1 MERKINLLGIAGGI
15 AALILAAV
23 SLFVPWWQ
31 LSIANG
37 LAKLNVSP
45 LNINVSL
52 PGYSGITVPLIWAIN
67 MACALSLIASGIIML
82 IYATSPLKPYAKRL
96 LGFAY
101 KTPLVL
107 VLVFTVLLFALTL
120 VAQKAVGLNIPL
132 MGSANLQVP
141 QTLTS
146 QNAII
151 SVAVSA
157 TFLWTYWFA
166 VVTAGLCVA
175 ARIYHRKIAPATPK
189 QIKLPPPS
197 ATQPSPPSAQPAQSA
212 TPPAPAALSGNKF
225 TFCPTCGEKLHNL

>member
-1 MERKINLLGIAGGI
+1 MERKISLLGIAGGI

-52 PGYSGITVPLIWAIN
+52 PGYSAITVPLILAIT
-67 MACALSLIASGIIML
+67 MACALSLIASGVIML

-107 VLVFTVLLFALTL
+107 VVVFTVLLFVLTF
-120 VAQKAVGLNIPL
+120 VAQKAVGLYIPL

-141 QTLTS
+141 QTLT
-146 QNAII
+146 QNVII
-151 SVAVSA
+151 SAAVSA
-157 TFLWTYWFA
+157 TFLWPYWFA

-175 ARIYHRKIAPATPK
+175 ARIFNRKIGPALQK
-189 QIKLPPPS
+189 QINLPPPS
-197 ATQPSPPSAQPAQSA
+197 ATQPSSPSAQPA
-212 TPPAPAALSGNKF
+212 
-225 TFCPTCGEKLHNL
+225 

>member
-15 AALILAAV
+15 AALILATV

-37 LAKLNVSP
+37 LVKLNVSP

-52 PGYSGITVPLIWAIN
+52 PGYSGITVPLIWAIT
-67 MACALSLIASGIIML
+67 MACSLSLIASGIIML
-82 IYATSPLKPYAKRL
+82 IYAASPLKPYAKRL

-107 VLVFTVLLFALTL
+107 VVVFTVLLFVLTF
-120 VAQKAVGLNIPL
+120 VAQKAVGLYIPL

-141 QTLTS
+141 QQLTS
-146 QNAII
+146 NVII
-151 SVAVSA
+151 SVTVTA

-175 ARIYHRKIAPATPK
+175 ARIFHRKISPTLQKQTELSAP
-189 QIKLPPPS
+189 S
-197 ATQPSPPSAQPAQSA
+197 STQPSPPSAQPTQSE
-212 TPPAPAALSGNKF
+212 TPSAPAPLSGN
-225 TFCPTCGEKLHNL
+225 

>member
-31 LSIANG
+31 LSIADG
-37 LAKLNVSP
+37 FAKLNVSP
-45 LNINVSL
+45 LNTNVSL
-52 PGYSGITVPLIWAIN
+52 PGYSAVTVPLIWAIT

-107 VLVFTVLLFALTL
+107 VVVFTVLVFALTF
-120 VAQKAVGLNIPL
+120 VAQKAVGLNMPL

-141 QTLTS
+141 QSLTS
-146 QNAII
+146 NVII

-157 TFLWTYWFA
+157 TFLWAYWFA

-175 ARIYHRKIAPATPK
+175 ARIYHRKISPPLQK
-189 QIKLPPPS
+189 QINLPSPS
-197 ATQPSPPSAQPAQSA
+197 ATQPSPPSAQPAQSE
-212 TPPAPAALSGNKF
+212 TPSAPAALSGN
-225 TFCPTCGEKLHNL
+225 

>member
-31 LSIANG
+31 LSIADG
-37 LAKLNVSP
+37 FAKLNVSP
-45 LNINVSL
+45 LNTNVSL
-52 PGYSGITVPLIWAIN
+52 PGYSAVTVPLIWAIN

-107 VLVFTVLLFALTL
+107 VVLFTVFLFVITF
-120 VAQKAVGLNIPL
+120 VAQKAVGIDIPL
-132 MGSANLQVP
+132 MGSASLQVP
-141 QTLTS
+141 QTIT
-146 QNAII
+146 QNVII

-157 TFLWTYWFA
+157 TLLWTYWFA

-175 ARIYHRKIAPATPK
+175 ARIFHRKIAPAL
-189 QIKLPPPS
+189 Q
-197 ATQPSPPSAQPAQSA
+197 
-212 TPPAPAALSGNKF
+212 NK
-225 TFCPTCGEKLHNL
+225 